1 MFPDTPLNILLVYC
15 IILSKLRND
24 YGEDK
29 DMNNLN
35 IAGNIARLRQSR
47 KLTQAELADFLGV
60 TKGSVSKW
68 ENGQSMPDIL
78 ILPQL
83 AAYFNVTID
92 ELIGYEPQLSQEQIK
107 IIYKELCSGFVHK
120 TCDEAWEDVRDYV
133 HRYYSCFEFMVQIA
147 VLYVNH
153 YTIANENNTC
163 ERLLKEACDICN
175 NVIENCTE
183 VRIVNEALAMKSLCD
198 LFMGKAEDIIE
209 ALVPVT
215 DPYRVSLQ
223 NEHILIQAYQMS
235 GNMEKARSFTQIT
248 MYHQIIAFIGSATAY
263 ISINAG
269 DIEVVEETIRRIKGL
284 IKLYE
289 IDELNPNASCQF
301 YYQAAAVYAMSGKKE
316 DMFDM
321 LSRYA
326 NAIKILFKDDIML
339 HGDSYFDTLEQW
351 IDDLALGKEPV
362 RARELVA
369 KSATEAL
376 ANPVFQQYS
385 NEEQFKEIIKSI
397 EREVN

>member
-1 MFPDTPLNILLVYC
+1 MFLDTPLNILLVYC

-35 IAGNIARLRQSR
+35 IAGNIARLRQDR

-385 NEEQFKEIIKSI
+385 NEEQFKVIINSI